1 MDYATATIDL
11 IETVFTKGGPLVWVL
26 LGLLIWGVYIIA
38 RKSVEL
44 RRDRIISPQMVQR
57 VEELLLDNRLPD
69 ATAYC
74 KQNAGPMT
82 RIILAGIYHFDRSE
96 AELKDILEEA
106 GRQEVPGIRRHLT
119 VLGTIAG
126 VAPLVGL
133 LGTVLGMIEVFATLS
148 QGTGIEATDLAGG
161 ISEAL
166 ITTACGLVVAMP
178 TIAFYNGFNNR
189 ASNLIIE
196 MEKVSLHLV
205 AVLKRS
211 R

>member
-1 MDYATATIDL
+1 MDYGTGIIDL
-11 IETVFTKGGPLVWVL
+11 VVTVFTKGGPLVWVL
-26 LGLLIWGVYIIA
+26 LGLLLWGVFIIV
-38 RKSVEL
+38 RKSAAL
-44 RRDRIISPQMVQR
+44 RRDRVISPDVVQH
-57 VEELLLDNRLPD
+57 VEELLLANRLPD

-74 KQNAGPMT
+74 KQNTVPMT

-106 GRQEVPGIRRHLT
+106 GRQEVPGIRQHLT
-119 VLGTIAG
+119 TLGTIAG

-148 QGTGIEATDLAGG
+148 QGAGIEATDLAGG

-178 TIAFYNGFNNR
+178 TIAFYNSFNTR
-189 ASNLIIE
+189 ASNLIVE
-196 MEKVSLHLV
+196 LEKVSLHMV
-205 AVLKRS
+205 AVLKHS